1 MLYGEKGNEK
11 LTGGINSFLSPSC
24 VTVAIVSTLL
34 LFLHV
39 TVPPR
44 PAVWHTCLPALW
56 AGNISHAHRNMA
68 EPLEGNARRKGVIL
82 SKGIV
87 YGNVARYFGKK
98 REDDGHTHG
107 WTVYLRPYKSEDM
120 GVFIK
125 KVQFK
130 LHESYPTPVRLVNRP
145 PYELNETGWG
155 EFEIA
160 IKIFFT
166 DPAEK
171 PVTIFH
177 LLKLFQ
183 TDPAVVAGK
192 RSVVSEYYDELVF
205 TDPTNTM
212 YHLLTTPKPLVP
224 AVRHE
229 AGVDYREIEERTLSS
244 LNSGQKKI
252 KLEIQDLS
260 DRLKMTK
267 EAIQK
272 LREQLDEME
281 DGDAP

>member
-1 MLYGEKGNEK
+1 
-11 LTGGINSFLSPSC
+11 
-24 VTVAIVSTLL
+24 
-34 LFLHV
+34 
-39 TVPPR
+39 
-44 PAVWHTCLPALW
+44 
-56 AGNISHAHRNMA
+56 MA
-68 EPLEGNARRKGVIL
+68 DPLEGNARRKGVVL
-82 SKGIV
+82 SKAIV
-87 YGNVARYFGKK
+87 YGNIARYFGKK
-98 REDDGHTHG
+98 REDDGHTHA

-120 GVFIK
+120 AVFIK

-130 LHESYPTPVRLVNRP
+130 LHESYPNPVRVVSKP
-145 PYELNETGWG
+145 PYDLSETGWG

-160 IKIFFT
+160 IKIFFA

-192 RSVVSEYYDELVF
+192 RNVVSEHYDELVF

-212 YHLLTTPKPLVP
+212 YYLLTTPKPLVP

-229 AGVDYREIEERTLSS
+229 STMDYREMEERGLSS
-244 LNSGQKKI
+244 LMAGQKKI

-267 EAIQK
+267 GAVQK
-272 LREQLDEME
+272 LREQLDEVD
-281 DGDAP
+281 DGDVP

>member
-1 MLYGEKGNEK
+1 MFTRAFGRE
-11 LTGGINSFLSPSC
+11 TSATPSK
-24 VTVAIVSTLL
+24 IWRSLL
-34 LFLHV
+34 K
-39 TVPPR
+39 
-44 PAVWHTCLPALW
+44 
-56 AGNISHAHRNMA
+56 
-68 EPLEGNARRKGVIL
+68 RRKGVIL

-107 WTVYLRPYKSEDM
+107 WTVYFRPYKSEDL

-130 LHESYPTPVRLVNRP
+130 LHESYPSPVRVINKP

-160 IKIFFT
+160 IKIFFA

-212 YHLLTTPKPLVP
+212 YHLLTTPKQLVP

-229 AGVDYREIEERTLSS
+229 AGVDYREIEERALGS

-272 LREQLDEME
+272 LREQLDEVE